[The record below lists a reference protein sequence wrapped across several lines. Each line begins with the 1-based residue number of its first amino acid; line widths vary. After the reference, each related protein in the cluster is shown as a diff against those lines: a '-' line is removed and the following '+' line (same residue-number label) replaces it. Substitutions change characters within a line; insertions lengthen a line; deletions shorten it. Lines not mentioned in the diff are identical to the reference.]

1 MSGAPLSADAVV
13 IGGGIAGC
21 SVALHLR
28 RRGVAVVLLERDMA
42 GTRASA
48 VNFGGVRQQGR
59 ALAELPLARRARR
72 IWAELP
78 ALIGTD
84 GEFAVTGHLRL
95 ARSEAEMAV
104 LETYARDAGA
114 LGLALELLGR
124 DALRARFPWL
134 GPSVVGGSLCAED
147 GQANP
152 RLVAPAFAAAARAA
166 GVDLREGLE
175 VVAVETTGSAFRV
188 ATKGGPTVE
197 APVLVNAAG
206 AWAGR
211 IAGWLGEPIEVTPE
225 VPQVLVTE
233 PAPHRILPVLGMVS
247 GGLYLRQIP
256 RGNVIFGGG
265 EGRVTEEP
273 FTRSRPLAATAVEA
287 TRLAV
292 EIAPHLR
299 HLAIIRMWTGVDGD
313 TPDGSPV
320 VGPSERVPG
329 LYHAFGFCGHGFQ
342 IGPAAGAVI
351 AELIVDGRTETDISG
366 LRVGRFLDPE
376 R

>member
-1 MSGAPLSADAVV
+1 DT
-13 IGGGIAGC
+13 
-21 SVALHLR
+21 
-28 RRGVAVVLLERDMA
+28 A

-95 ARSEAEMAV
+95 ARSEAEMAA

-124 DALRARFPWL
+124 DALRVRFPWL

-188 ATKGGPTVE
+188 ATKGGP
-197 APVLVNAAG
+197 
-206 AWAGR
+206 
-211 IAGWLGEPIEVTPE
+211 
-225 VPQVLVTE
+225 
-233 PAPHRILPVLGMVS
+233 
-247 GGLYLRQIP
+247 
-256 RGNVIFGGG
+256 
-265 EGRVTEEP
+265 
-273 FTRSRPLAATAVEA
+273 
-287 TRLAV
+287 
-292 EIAPHLR
+292 
-299 HLAIIRMWTGVDGD
+299 
-313 TPDGSPV
+313 
-320 VGPSERVPG
+320 
-329 LYHAFGFCGHGFQ
+329 
-342 IGPAAGAVI
+342 
-351 AELIVDGRTETDISG
+351 
-366 LRVGRFLDPE
+366 
-376 R
+376 